1 MEMYVT
7 PETTYLFYEEEH
19 PMKRKSKL
27 LHVVS
32 IIVIVFDA
40 LAVLSGILSF
50 LMKDIVNQSYE
61 MLGMTPP
68 TTLYYVWALV
78 FACFELAAGIAG
90 VMYKSRKSVFV
101 FGVIWCILVVAN
113 LVYASISSGF
123 SFLYIFDLIL
133 PVLYIWGVY
142 QSE

>member
-32 IIVIVFDA
+32 IIVIVFGA

-90 VMYKSRKSVFV
+90 VMYK
-101 FGVIWCILVVAN
+101 
-113 LVYASISSGF
+113 
-123 SFLYIFDLIL
+123 
-133 PVLYIWGVY
+133 
-142 QSE
+142 

>member
-1 MEMYVT
+1 
-7 PETTYLFYEEEH
+7 
-19 PMKRKSKL
+19 
-27 LHVVS
+27 
-32 IIVIVFDA
+32 
-40 LAVLSGILSF
+40 
-50 LMKDIVNQSYE
+50 